1 MSIITPSMKL
11 NLEPFWTQWDHT
23 LPHLTLWTKEG
34 MWCDWCVWLHS
45 AEIQKRHQDCNRHL
59 QEQKSEE
66 IWLDTTVMWCI
77 KKKPLKGF
85 NNLQETLWE
94 RSAASG
100 QLFVFACCF
109 LHNPCRTAGWERSGK
124 VQWRMQSW
132 AAGTDFCAPERQNT
146 NVELIDASW
155 KMPQRRHTRT
165 PWRSIEGLTSQ
176 SWYNWRRDWYSLERS
191 IRKSMSRSMQSGSE
205 SGSRLRIRKKHGWQI
220 II

>member
-1 MSIITPSMKL
+1 MKL

-132 AAGTDFCAPERQNT
+132 AAGTDFCVPERQNT
-146 NVELIDASW
+146 NVVLIDASW
-155 KMPQRRHTRT
+155 KMTQLEAHSYSLALDRRSHL
-165 PWRSIEGLTSQ
+165 PVLIQLEEGLV
-176 SWYNWRRDWYSLERS
+176 L
-191 IRKSMSRSMQSGSE
+191 SGAQHQE
-205 SGSRLRIRKKHGWQI
+205 VDEQEHA
-220 II
+220 